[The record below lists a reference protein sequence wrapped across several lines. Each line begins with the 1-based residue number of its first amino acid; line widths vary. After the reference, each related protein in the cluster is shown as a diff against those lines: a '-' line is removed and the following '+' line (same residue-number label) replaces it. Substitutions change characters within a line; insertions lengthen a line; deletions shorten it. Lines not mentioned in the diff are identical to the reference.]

1 MSLFQNESSCTTF
14 HMRMSLTYLKIDLS
28 RKTFSCEWFHTKT
41 RCDTEA
47 KGNPEMDY
55 GLETSTILV
64 ADAKPQITT
73 EEIDDPKTYLQPLKK
88 RRSRRR
94 EQESKEY
101 HHKRSH

>member
-1 MSLFQNESSCTTF
+1 
-14 HMRMSLTYLKIDLS
+14 MRMSLTYLKIDLS
-28 RKTFSCEWFHTKT
+28 RKTFSCEWFRTKT